1 MTQQS
6 VPAQSEQAQ
15 PVPAQS
21 EPEQPVS
28 AQPVPAQEAPALD
41 VDVHATFHEQFA
53 FLAET
58 RGDVDALIDATG
70 RVTFAELDAHTNRLA
85 RLLQARG
92 ASHGDF
98 ILISTPACS
107 LMMQA
112 AIAAWKIG
120 AVPMPVSDRLVQ
132 SELDAI
138 IEVGG
143 PAVAIDTTGRTM
155 DIPRIAHTRIMQ
167 AEEVQGRSA
176 DPLPAVVPPQLKSP
190 TSGGSTGRPKVIVSG
205 AVGDPAAIALLGR
218 VMGVPE
224 NDVCLITAALYHNAS
239 FSNALAALTLGNTT
253 VLMERFDPE
262 TTLSMIEDHRAGWV
276 YAVPA
281 MMQRI
286 WKLPDDVKFRYDLSS
301 VTTFFHVA
309 APCPQWLK
317 RAWIDWL
324 GPEVIYELYGP
335 TEGQAATALTGAEWL
350 EHPGSVGTAKVGEVS
365 IRDERGTPLPAGE
378 TGVVWLRRGVDEP
391 PSYFYLGSEAETA
404 EDQWE
409 TVGDIGWMDA
419 DGYLYLTDRRSD
431 MLLVGGVN
439 VYPAEVEA
447 VSDMHR
453 AVLASCCVGIPDAD
467 LGTVPA
473 LVVETA
479 AGEVP
484 VDLGEHLSEHLS
496 KVKRPRRIV
505 GTSSPLRD
513 AAGKIRKR
521 DIKDEFLSV

>member
-6 VPAQSEQAQ
+6 VPAQDGS
-15 PVPAQS
+15 VPADD
-21 EPEQPVS
+21 
-28 AQPVPAQEAPALD
+28 APALD
-41 VDVHATFHEQFA
+41 VEVRPTFHEQFA

-58 RGDVDALIDATG
+58 RGDVDALVDATG
-70 RVTFAELDAHTNRLA
+70 TVTFAELDAHTNRLA
-85 RLLQARG
+85 RLFQGRG
-92 ASHGDF
+92 VAHGDF
-98 ILISTPACS
+98 VLISTPVGS

-112 AIAAWKIG
+112 AIAAWKVG

-138 IEVGG
+138 IEVGA
-143 PAVAIDTTGRTM
+143 PALAVDTTDRTM
-155 DIPRIAHTRIMQ
+155 DVPRITHTDEAQRF
-167 AEEVQGRSA
+167 SA
-176 DPLPAVVPPQLKSP
+176 DPLPAVVSPQLKSP
-190 TSGGSTGRPKVIVSG
+190 TSGGSTGRPKLIVSG
-205 AVGDPAAIALLGR
+205 AEGDPTAIALLGR

-262 TTLSMIEDHRAGWV
+262 TTLRMIEQHRAGWV

-317 RAWIDWL
+317 KAWIDWL

-335 TEGQAATALTGAEWL
+335 TEGQAATALTGTEWL

-365 IRDERGTPLPAGE
+365 IRDEDGNPLPAGE

-419 DGYLYLTDRRSD
+419 DGYLYLTDRRGD

-447 VSDMHR
+447 VSDMHPV
-453 AVLASCCVGIPDAD
+453 VLASCCVGIPDAD

-479 AGEVP
+479 TGEMP
-484 VDLGEHLSEHLS
+484 ADLEGHLAEHLS
-496 KVKRPRRIV
+496 KVKRPRHIV
-505 GTSSPLRD
+505 ATSSPLRD
-513 AAGKIRKR
+513 AAGKVRKR
-521 DIKDEFLSV
+521 DIKDEFLTT

>member
-6 VPAQSEQAQ
+6 VPAQDGS
-15 PVPAQS
+15 VPADD
-21 EPEQPVS
+21 
-28 AQPVPAQEAPALD
+28 APALD
-41 VDVHATFHEQFA
+41 VEVRPTFHEQFA

-58 RGDVDALIDATG
+58 RGDVDALVDATG
-70 RVTFAELDAHTNRLA
+70 TVTFAELDAHTNRLA
-85 RLLQARG
+85 RLFQDRG
-92 ASHGDF
+92 VAHGDF
-98 ILISTPACS
+98 VLISTPVGS

-112 AIAAWKIG
+112 AIAAWKVG

-138 IEVGG
+138 IEVGA
-143 PAVAIDTTGRTM
+143 PALAVDTTDRTM
-155 DIPRIAHTRIMQ
+155 DVPRITHTDEAQRF
-167 AEEVQGRSA
+167 SA
-176 DPLPAVVPPQLKSP
+176 DPLPAVVSPQLKSP
-190 TSGGSTGRPKVIVSG
+190 TSGGSTGRPKLIVSG
-205 AVGDPAAIALLGR
+205 AEGDPTAIALLGR

-262 TTLSMIEDHRAGWV
+262 TTLRMIEQHRAGWV

-335 TEGQAATALTGAEWL
+335 TEGQAATALTGTEWL

-365 IRDERGTPLPAGE
+365 IRDEDGNPLPAGE

-419 DGYLYLTDRRSD
+419 DGYLYLTDRRGD

-447 VSDMHR
+447 VSDMHPV
-453 AVLASCCVGIPDAD
+453 VLASCCVGIPDAD

-479 AGEVP
+479 TGEMP
-484 VDLGEHLSEHLS
+484 ADLEGHLAEHLS
-496 KVKRPRRIV
+496 KVKRPRHIV
-505 GTSSPLRD
+505 ATSSPLRD

-521 DIKDEFLSV
+521 DIKDEFLTI

>member
-6 VPAQSEQAQ
+6 VPQQ
-15 PVPAQS
+15 
-21 EPEQPVS
+21 EP
-28 AQPVPAQEAPALD
+28 PALD
-41 VDVHATFHEQFA
+41 VEVRATFHEQFA
-53 FLAET
+53 FLAAT

-70 RVTFAELDAHTNRLA
+70 TVTFAELDAHTNRLA
-85 RLLQARG
+85 RLFQDRG
-92 ASHGDF
+92 AARGDF
-98 ILISTPACS
+98 ILISTPVGS

-138 IEVGG
+138 IDVGA
-143 PAVAIDTTGRTM
+143 PALAVDTTDRTM
-155 DIPRIAHTRIMQ
+155 SVPRITHREDA
-167 AEEVQGRSA
+167 QGLSA
-176 DPLPAVVPPQLKSP
+176 DPLPAVVSPQLKSP
-190 TSGGSTGRPKVIVSG
+190 TSGGSTGRPKLIVSG
-205 AVGDPAAIALLGR
+205 AVGDPTAIALLGR

-262 TTLSMIEDHRAGWV
+262 TTLRMIEEHRAGWV

-365 IRDERGTPLPAGE
+365 IRDETGAPLPAGE

-404 EDQWE
+404 EDAWE

-447 VSDMHR
+447 VSDMHP
-453 AVLASCCVGIPDAD
+453 AVLASCCVGIPDED
-467 LGTVPA
+467 LGAVPA

-484 VDLGEHLSEHLS
+484 VDLDEHLSAHLS

-521 DIKDEFLSV
+521 EIKDEFLGV